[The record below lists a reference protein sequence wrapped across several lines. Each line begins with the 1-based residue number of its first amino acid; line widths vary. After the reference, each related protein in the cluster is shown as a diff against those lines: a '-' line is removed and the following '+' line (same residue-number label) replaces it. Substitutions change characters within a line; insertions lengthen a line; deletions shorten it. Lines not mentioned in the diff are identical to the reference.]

1 MGDERILGQLTKDRL
16 MEEAVNST
24 GLSDFGESGF
34 GEGLEVL
41 LESLHKTVDDLS
53 SYGRTCAR
61 GMPLGALENRLHP
74 TENARIHPDIE
85 RTAVQE
91 PIFIL
96 GLPRSGTTLLHNL
109 LALHPAL
116 RAPLFWELQSPA
128 TPRGE
133 EEEDLIR
140 KCRAGLDVQHEK
152 TPGFRSIHM
161 QAAEG
166 PEECTWLLM
175 NELRS
180 FLFVFCFDVPE
191 YAQWLASADMEQA
204 FRSHRSQLQ
213 HILWR
218 RPGGTLVLKDPYHA
232 LYLDAINKVY
242 GDARFIYLHRD
253 PAEVL
258 GSLCSLTESVRK
270 LTYENQSVHTYGA
283 RLAALIKQLLVAQQE
298 FRQAHRLDGRAL
310 DISYTTLAADPVAT
324 ACSILEFLKLDVTAD
339 IENRLRGY
347 VEEFHQHK
355 YGVHRYSL
363 DRFCADEA
371 AIVRDLRDVA
381 AGDPAGHAW

>member
-1 MGDERILGQLTKDRL
+1 MGDDSVLGQLTKDRL
-16 MEEAVNST
+16 MAEAVANT
-24 GLSDFGESGF
+24 GLTDFGAPGF
-34 GEGLEVL
+34 EEGLELL
-41 LESLHKTVDDLS
+41 LELLRKNFEELS
-53 SYGRTCAR
+53 PYGRTCAH
-61 GMPLGALENRLHP
+61 GMPLAALENRLHLA
-74 TENARIHPDIE
+74 ENARRHPDIA
-85 RTAVQE
+85 RTAVDE
-91 PIFIL
+91 PVFIL

-109 LALHPAL
+109 LSLHPSL

-133 EEEDLIR
+133 GQEDLIR

-152 TPGFRSIHM
+152 TPSFRSIHL

-191 YAQWLASADMEQA
+191 YRQWLASADMEQA

-232 LYLDAINKVY
+232 LYLDEINKVY

-270 LTYENQSVHTYGA
+270 LTYEDQPVHTYGA
-283 RLAALIKQLLVAQQE
+283 QLAALVKQLLLAQRE
-298 FRQAHRLDGRAL
+298 FRQANPLDGRAL
-310 DISYTTLAADPVAT
+310 DIGYTTLAADPVGT
-324 ACSILEFLKLDVTAD
+324 ACSILEFLKLEVTA
-339 IENRLRGY
+339 ETERRLREY
-347 VEEFHQHK
+347 VGEFHQHK

-371 AIVRDLRDVA
+371 EIVRELRDVA
-381 AGDPAGHAW
+381 AGDPAGRAG